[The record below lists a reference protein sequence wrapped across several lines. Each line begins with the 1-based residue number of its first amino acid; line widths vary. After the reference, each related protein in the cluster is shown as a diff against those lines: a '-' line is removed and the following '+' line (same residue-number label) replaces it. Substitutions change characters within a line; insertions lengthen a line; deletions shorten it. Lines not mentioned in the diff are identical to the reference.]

1 MKGLGSVMKRR
12 MVLSLGALAMLAMSA
27 TASHAQSGPFS
38 SFAGTWTGTGTVS
51 LSDGSNERIRC
62 RATYNVG
69 GDGSGLQQQLRCASD
84 SYRFELA
91 SDVVARGSSISGNW
105 SETSRN
111 VNGTLQG
118 KVSPGQI
125 EVFVEAAGFAANLT
139 LRTAGNKQTV
149 SISSKGEI
157 KGVSITLTR
166 S

>member
-1 MKGLGSVMKRR
+1 MKGLDSVMNKR
-12 MVLSLGALAMLAMSA
+12 MFLSAGAFAVVLMSA
-27 TASHAQSGPFS
+27 TASYAQSGPFAG
-38 SFAGTWTGTGTVS
+38 FAGTWTGTGTVS

-69 GDGSGLQQQLRCASD
+69 GDGSGLQQTLRCASD
-84 SYRFELA
+84 SYRFDLS
-91 SDVVARGSSISGNW
+91 SDVVARGSSVSGSW

-118 KVSPGQI
+118 KVGSGQI
-125 EVFVEAAGFAANLT
+125 DVFVEAAGFAANLT
-139 LRTAGNKQTV
+139 VRTTGNKQTV
-149 SISSKGEI
+149 SISSQGEI

>member
-1 MKGLGSVMKRR
+1 MKGLGSMKRR
-12 MVLSLGALAMLAMSA
+12 MVSSFGALAMLAMSA
-27 TASHAQSGPFS
+27 AASHAQSGPFA

-118 KVSPGQI
+118 KVTPGQI

-166 S
+166 G

>member
-1 MKGLGSVMKRR
+1 MKGLGLVMKKW
-12 MVLSLGALAMLAMSA
+12 MVLPAGAVAMMLMSA
-27 TASHAQSGPFS
+27 TPSLAQSGPFAG
-38 SFAGTWTGTGTVS
+38 FAGSWSGTGTVS

-84 SYRFELA
+84 SYKFELA
-91 SDVVARGSSISGNW
+91 SDVVARGSNISGSW

-118 KVSPGQI
+118 KVSPGEI

-139 LRTAGNKQTV
+139 LRTTGNKQTV

-157 KGVSITLTR
+157 RGVSITLSR